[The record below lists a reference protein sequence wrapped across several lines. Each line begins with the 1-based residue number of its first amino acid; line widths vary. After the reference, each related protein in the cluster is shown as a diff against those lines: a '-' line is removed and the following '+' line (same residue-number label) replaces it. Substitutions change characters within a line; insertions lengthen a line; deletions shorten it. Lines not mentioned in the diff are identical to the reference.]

1 MKEIHEEAKA
11 ALKKSQEKLKKYTDK
26 NRKEVVEY
34 KLEDRVLLSMK
45 DLMWQ
50 MRNQEIKK
58 LIEKFVEP

>member
-11 ALKKSQEKLKKYTDK
+11 ALKKSQEKIKKYTNK

-50 MRNQEIKK
+50 MRNREIKK
-58 LIEKFVEP
+58 LMEKFVEP

>member
-50 MRNQEIKK
+50 MRNQEIKS
-58 LIEKFVEP
+58 

>member
-58 LIEKFVEP
+58 LMEKFVEP